1 MPSVEVNDLVRE
13 RMIKYGVVNIKLQ
26 ETPTEDMYCIV
37 ADAVA
42 ETIKIILK
50 GAYPLQNPNEE
61 KSYLK
66 AVESIL
72 DTKEKITNK
81 IIIDTNRLL

>member
-1 MPSVEVNDLVRE
+1 MGNYMPSVEVNDLVRE

-42 ETIKIILK
+42 ETIKIVLK

-61 KSYLK
+61 KKKRLYQMLK
-66 AVESIL
+66 KKNTEQSSASQVS
-72 DTKEKITNK
+72 
-81 IIIDTNRLL
+81 